1 MPSQADVAVFKAIS
15 PDSIFPA
22 VARWYTHIKSYEAE
36 FGGLPGSSE
45 AGQAF
50 LGGSSAAPAA
60 PAKEAEDDDD
70 VDLFGSDDEEDAEAE
85 KLKAERVAAYNA
97 KKAAKP
103 KAVAKVRQIPAFQ
116 IPFPFA
122 CRVWCPSMSC
132 IYNFPL
138 ECDIDSLRIVGC
150 HLRCEALG
158 R

>member
-1 MPSQADVAVFKAIS
+1 MAVFKVIAS
-15 PDSIFPA
+15 APDASAHPS

-36 FGGLPGSSE
+36 FGSLSGSSSAGE
-45 AGQAF
+45 AYI
-50 LGGSSAAPAA
+50 GGAAAPAA
-60 PAKEAEDDDD
+60 KAEEEDDE

-85 KLKAERVAAYNA
+85 RVKAERVAAYNA

-150 HLRCEALG
+150 NLRCEALG